1 MTSKKKEHTNDLR
14 ILVIRHYQNAD
25 SLSEIAAK
33 PLLFRSIVQYMV
45 DKYKSTKCIG
55 HLFGRARS
63 KRKTGVTTDRLIQ
76 RKLEL
81 NQQNSVSTVKVEFE
95 NERGISS
102 HVDTIRKRAHKVGP
116 VAHKKLDMNKINRG
130 KRFKFGRKMLEKT
143 VDFWKNVVWFESEN
157 PIFSAQMIKLWS
169 GEYHVKD
176 SIQNIQFLQ
185 SSTVMILS

>member
-33 PLLFRSIVQYMV
+33 PLLFRSIVQSMV
-45 DKYKSTKCIG
+45 DKHKSTKCIG

-95 NERGISS
+95 NERGISL

-116 VAHKKLDMNKINRG
+116 VTHKKLDMNKINRG
-130 KRFKFGRKMLEKT
+130 KRFKFGGKMLKKQ
-143 VDFWKNVVWFESEN
+143 W
-157 PIFSAQMIKLWS
+157 IFGKMLFGPRAK
-169 GEYHVKD
+169 
-176 SIQNIQFLQ
+176 IQSFRRRW
-185 SSTVMILS
+185 